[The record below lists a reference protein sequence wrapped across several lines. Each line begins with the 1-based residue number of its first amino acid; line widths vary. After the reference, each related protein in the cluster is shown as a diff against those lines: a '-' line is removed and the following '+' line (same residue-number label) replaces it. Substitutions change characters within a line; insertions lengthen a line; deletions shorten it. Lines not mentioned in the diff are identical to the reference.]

1 MTRRDSF
8 RTNLMMML
16 EDKIL
21 QSLSQR
27 IDRPSFISRASSTL
41 NQQKSQFQ
49 SRGQV
54 VHSPS
59 EIQFTEN

>member
-1 MTRRDSF
+1 
-8 RTNLMMML
+8 MMML